1 MSYTI
6 AHGGGVPGGGTF
18 GVLEAASRATE
29 DRGEPTLTTT
39 CSAGGRILRGLVHH
53 FRFRLLQFESLRTG
67 VCGVFFCFFAL
78 EDAVIYSNSPYSTR
92 GCIGRSRYCT
102 LTFDALTLRLTFP
115 GIFVGKGRS
124 RSRTKDKSR
133 DDPLHFTGDPL
144 GTGYAK
150 KTSLLPK
157 KKPQTSRIEEPLPQH
172 DTASRTQLKRIVPT
186 AQDYIILQGRYQFSF
201 CSLLQVVGFPPE
213 HCCRH
218 NPSVFPQRQLV

>member
-1 MSYTI
+1 MERR
-6 AHGGGVPGGGTF
+6 F

-53 FRFRLLQFESLRTG
+53 FRFRLLQFESLQTG
-67 VCGVFFCFFAL
+67 VCGVFFCFFAP

-124 RSRTKDKSR
+124 RSRAKDKSR

-150 KTSLLPK
+150 KKPPYSQKKTPNLTNRRATATARYGVSDATETYRAHRPRLYHSAGQVPIFLLLAP
-157 KKPQTSRIEEPLPQH
+157 SGRRIS
-172 DTASRTQLKRIVPT
+172 TRA
-186 AQDYIILQGRYQFSF
+186 
-201 CSLLQVVGFPPE
+201 LL
-213 HCCRH
+213 
-218 NPSVFPQRQLV
+218 SS